1 MSGAGSST
9 AGRVAGRG
17 PLRLAHRGDWRHAP
31 ENTIDALVAAMAIP
45 ACDGVEFDVQVSAD
59 GVPILL
65 HDDTLERVQGR
76 PERPAE
82 LTAAELGTVGVP
94 TLAEVLVALPRRAF
108 LDVELKGDP
117 GRAVV
122 EVLAAGRG
130 ADLRD
135 AVVSSFDADALER
148 VAGLAPAWSR
158 WLNAEDAEPGTV
170 AAAVEL
176 GCLGIAIDW
185 RRIDDD
191 AAERVRLSGLDLAA
205 WTVTRRSTYDRL
217 ARLGAVAVCVEGAA
231 LHG

>member
-9 AGRVAGRG
+9 ASRVAGRG